1 MSQKMYNLTDNVNE
15 GFNFDVRGK
24 VFFMKYP
31 TTEEIEE
38 LQKMADEAKKSAE
51 SGGISVE
58 ENKEVQEYMY
68 SFITPVDHDTDIRE
82 AMKSENL
89 KVLQRFN
96 AMVKAEF
103 SVGD

>member
-1 MSQKMYNLTDNVNE
+1 MSQKMYNLTDNVND

-38 LQKMADEAKKSAE
+38 LNRMTEESKSSGTTSEVSLEDNQK
-51 SGGISVE
+51 
-58 ENKEVQEYMY
+58 VQEYMY
-68 SFITPVDHDTDIRE
+68 SFISPVDHDTPIRD
-82 AMKSENL
+82 AMKTENL

>member
-1 MSQKMYNLTDNVNE
+1 MSQKMYNLTDNVND
-15 GFNFDVRGK
+15 GFKFDIRGK
-24 VFFMKYP
+24 VYFMKYP

-38 LQKMADEAKKSAE
+38 LQKMTDESKAASE
-51 SGGISVE
+51 SGTVSLE
-58 ENKEVQEYMY
+58 ENQKVQEYMY
-68 SFITPVDHDTDIRE
+68 SFISPVDHDVHIRE